1 MMKIEVKTENLLKCL
16 QSVIG
21 VVERRQTMPILANV
35 LVSISG
41 ENLSITATDLE
52 VELISTTSASS
63 SEDGS
68 FTLPGRKLLD
78 ICRALPSSSDL
89 LLQQDDSKI
98 SISSKRSKFSLSTL
112 PENEFP
118 IIKGINDIEVISVD
132 QSSLKNLINKTH
144 FSMAQQD
151 VRYYLNGL
159 LVESEGNKLTA
170 VATDGHRLAISD
182 TDLTDPRD
190 GKKQV
195 ILPRKGVIELQRLL
209 NKEGKIEILLGSN
222 HIRVKFDDVCFTSK
236 LIDGNFPEYQRVIPA
251 NPENKLKVNTEKLKG
266 ALSRAAILSNE
277 KYRGIRLILKK
288 NDLVIQ
294 AHNPEQEQAE
304 EKMDVDY
311 DGSDIEIGF
320 NVNYLID
327 ALNAVDSEDVHVLLM
342 DNNSSCLIQ
351 DTNNSSY
358 RFVVMP
364 MRL

>member
-1 MMKIEVKTENLLKCL
+1 MKIEVKTEDLLKCL

-21 VVERRQTMPILANV
+21 VVERKQTMPILANV
-35 LVSISG
+35 LLNITD
-41 ENLSITATDLE
+41 EKLSITGTDLE
-52 VELISTTSASS
+52 VELVSRTTVSST
-63 SEDGS
+63 ENGS

-78 ICRALPSSSDL
+78 ICRALPVTSDL
-89 LLQQDDSKI
+89 LLQQNDSKI

-118 IIKGINDIEVISVD
+118 LIKGIDDTEVISVD
-132 QSSLKNLINKTH
+132 QPSLKRLINKTH

-159 LVESEGNKLTA
+159 LIESEGTTLRA
-170 VATDGHRLAISD
+170 VATDGHRLAVSD
-182 TDLTDPRD
+182 TDLTETR
-190 GKKQV
+190 GEKKQV

-209 NKEGKIEILLGSN
+209 DKKGKIEVLLGSN
-222 HIRVKFDDVCFTSK
+222 HIRVNFEDVCFTSK
-236 LIDGNFPEYQRVIPA
+236 LIDGNFPEYQRVIPV
-251 NPENKLKVNTEKLKG
+251 NPENILKVNTDSLKG

-277 KYRGIRLILKK
+277 KYRGIRLIVQKD
-288 NDLVIQ
+288 DLIIQ

-304 EKMDVDY
+304 EKMDVNY
-311 DGSDIEIGF
+311 DGSEIEIGF

-327 ALNAVDSEDVHVLLM
+327 ALNAIDSEDVHVLLT

-358 RFVVMP
+358 KYVVMP

>member
-1 MMKIEVKTENLLKCL
+1 MKIEVKTEDLLKCL

-21 VVERRQTMPILANV
+21 VVERKQTMPILANV
-35 LVSISG
+35 LLNVTD
-41 ENLSITATDLE
+41 EKLSITGTDLE
-52 VELISTTSASS
+52 VELISTTSVSS
-63 SEDGS
+63 TENGS

-78 ICRALPSSSDL
+78 ICRALPVTSDL
-89 LLQQDDSKI
+89 LLQQNDSKI

-118 IIKGINDIEVISVD
+118 LIKGIDDTEVISVD
-132 QSSLKNLINKTH
+132 QPSLKSLINKTH

-159 LVESEGNKLTA
+159 LIESEGTTLRA
-170 VATDGHRLAISD
+170 VATDGHRLAVSD
-182 TDLTDPRD
+182 TDLTETR
-190 GKKQV
+190 GEKKQV

-209 NKEGKIEILLGSN
+209 DKKGKIEVLLGSN
-222 HIRVKFDDVCFTSK
+222 HIRVNFEDVCFTSK
-236 LIDGNFPEYQRVIPA
+236 LIDGNFPEYQRVIPV
-251 NPENKLKVNTEKLKG
+251 NPENILKVNTDSLKG

-277 KYRGIRLILKK
+277 KYRGIRLIVQKD
-288 NDLVIQ
+288 DLIIQ

-304 EKMDVDY
+304 EKIDVNY
-311 DGSDIEIGF
+311 DGSEIEIGF

-327 ALNAVDSEDVHVLLM
+327 ALNAIDSEDVHVLLT

-358 RFVVMP
+358 KYVVMP

>member
-1 MMKIEVKTENLLKCL
+1 MKIEVKTENLLKCL

-21 VVERRQTMPILANV
+21 VVERKQTMPILANV

-118 IIKGINDIEVISVD
+118 LIKGINDIEVISVD

-182 TDLTDPRD
+182 TDLTGPRD

-195 ILPRKGVIELQRLL
+195 IPPRKGVIELQRLL

-327 ALNAVDSEDVHVLLM
+327 ALNAIDSEDVHVLLM

>member
-1 MMKIEVKTENLLKCL
+1 MKIEVKTENLLKCL

-21 VVERRQTMPILANV
+21 VVERKQTMPILANV

-89 LLQQDDSKI
+89 LLQQDNSKI

-118 IIKGINDIEVISVD
+118 LIKGINDIEVISVD

>member
-1 MMKIEVKTENLLKCL
+1 MKIEVKTENLLKCL
-16 QSVIG
+16 QSIIG
-21 VVERRQTMPILANV
+21 VVERKQTMPILANV
-35 LVSISG
+35 LINVAD
-41 ENLSITATDLE
+41 ERLSITATDLE
-52 VELISTTSASS
+52 VELIATTTVSS
-63 SEDGS
+63 SESGS

-78 ICRALPSSSDL
+78 ICRALPVTSDL
-89 LLQQDDSKI
+89 LLQQDNSKI

-118 IIKGINDIEVISVD
+118 LIKDISDIEVISVE
-132 QSSLKNLINKTH
+132 QTNLKSLINKTH

-159 LVESEGNKLTA
+159 LIESEGTNLRA

-182 TDLTDPRD
+182 TDLTESRD
-190 GKKQV
+190 EKKQV

-209 NKEGKIEILLGSN
+209 DEKGRIEVLLGSN

-236 LIDGNFPEYQRVIPA
+236 LIDGNFPEYQRVIPP

-277 KYRGIRLILKK
+277 KYRGIRLTVQK
-288 NDLVIQ
+288 NSLVIQ

-311 DGSDIEIGF
+311 GGAEIEIGF

-327 ALNAVDSEDVHVLLM
+327 ALNAVDSEDVHVLLV

-351 DTNNSSY
+351 DTDNSSY

>member
-1 MMKIEVKTENLLKCL
+1 MKIEVKTEDLLKCL

-21 VVERRQTMPILANV
+21 VVERKQTMPILANV
-35 LVSISG
+35 LLNVTD
-41 ENLSITATDLE
+41 EKLSITGTDLE
-52 VELISTTSASS
+52 VELISRTSVSS
-63 SEDGS
+63 TENGS

-78 ICRALPSSSDL
+78 ICRALPVTSDL
-89 LLQQDDSKI
+89 LLQQNDSKI

-118 IIKGINDIEVISVD
+118 LIKGIDDTEVISVD
-132 QSSLKNLINKTH
+132 QPSLKSLINKTH

-159 LVESEGNKLTA
+159 LIESEGTTLRA
-170 VATDGHRLAISD
+170 VATDGHRLAVSD
-182 TDLTDPRD
+182 TDLAETR
-190 GKKQV
+190 GEKKQV

-209 NKEGKIEILLGSN
+209 DKKGKIEVLLGSN
-222 HIRVKFDDVCFTSK
+222 HIRVNFEDVCFTSK
-236 LIDGNFPEYQRVIPA
+236 LIDGNFPEYQRVIPV
-251 NPENKLKVNTEKLKG
+251 NPENILKVNTDSLKG

-277 KYRGIRLILKK
+277 KYRGIRLIVQKD
-288 NDLVIQ
+288 DLIIQ

-304 EKMDVDY
+304 EKMDVNY
-311 DGSDIEIGF
+311 HGSEIEIGF

-327 ALNAVDSEDVHVLLM
+327 ALNAIDSEDVHVLLT

-358 RFVVMP
+358 KFVVMP

>member
-1 MMKIEVKTENLLKCL
+1 MKIEVKTGNLLKCL

-21 VVERRQTMPILANV
+21 VVERKQTMPILANV
-35 LVSISG
+35 LIDLTDG
-41 ENLSITATDLE
+41 RLSITGTDLE
-52 VELISTTSASS
+52 VELISTTSVSS
-63 SEDGS
+63 TDNGS
-68 FTLPGRKLLD
+68 FTIPGRKLLD
-78 ICRALPSSSDL
+78 ICRALPSTSDL
-89 LLQQDDSKI
+89 SLQQDDSKI

-118 IIKGINDIEVISVD
+118 LIKGINDMEVISVD
-132 QSSLKNLINKTH
+132 QSNLKNIIKKTH

-159 LVESEGNKLTA
+159 LIESEGTKLRA
-170 VATDGHRLAISD
+170 VATDGHRLAVSD
-182 TDLTDPRD
+182 TDLAESRD
-190 GKKQV
+190 EKKQV

-209 NKEGKIEILLGSN
+209 DKKGKIEVLLGSN
-222 HIRVKFDDVCFTSK
+222 HIRVNFEDVCFTSK

-251 NPENKLKVNTEKLKG
+251 NPENKLKVNTERLKG

-277 KYRGIRLILKK
+277 KYRGIRLIVQKD
-288 NDLVIQ
+288 DLIIQ

-304 EKMDVDY
+304 EKMDVNY
-311 DGSDIEIGF
+311 DGSEIEIGF

-327 ALNAVDSEDVHVLLM
+327 ALNAIDSEDVHVLLV

>member
-1 MMKIEVKTENLLKCL
+1 MKIEVKTENLLKCL
-16 QSVIG
+16 QSIIG
-21 VVERRQTMPILANV
+21 VVERKQTMPILANV
-35 LVSISG
+35 LINVAN
-41 ENLSITATDLE
+41 EKLSITATDLE
-52 VELISTTSASS
+52 VELIATTTVSS
-63 SEDGS
+63 SESGS

-78 ICRALPSSSDL
+78 ICRALPVTSDL
-89 LLQQDDSKI
+89 LLQQDNSKI

-118 IIKGINDIEVISVD
+118 LVKDISDIEVISVE
-132 QSSLKNLINKTH
+132 QANLKNLINKTH

-159 LVESEGNKLTA
+159 LIESEGTNLRA

-182 TDLTDPRD
+182 TDLTESRD
-190 GKKQV
+190 AKKQV

-209 NKEGKIEILLGSN
+209 DEKGRIEVLLGSN
-222 HIRVKFDDVCFTSK
+222 HIRVKFGEVCLTSK

-277 KYRGIRLILKK
+277 KYRGIRLIVQK
-288 NDLVIQ
+288 NSLVIQ

-311 DGSDIEIGF
+311 DGAEIEIGF

-327 ALNAVDSEDVHVLLM
+327 ALNAVDSEDVHVLLV

-351 DTNNSSY
+351 DTDNSSY

>member
-1 MMKIEVKTENLLKCL
+1 MKIEVRTENLLKCL

-21 VVERRQTMPILANV
+21 VVERKQTMPILANV
-35 LVSISG
+35 LVSVTD
-41 ENLSITATDLE
+41 EKLSITGTDLE
-52 VELISTTSASS
+52 VELISTTSVSS
-63 SEDGS
+63 TDNGS
-68 FTLPGRKLLD
+68 FTIPGRKLLD
-78 ICRALPSSSDL
+78 ICRALPSTSDL
-89 LLQQDDSKI
+89 SLQQDDSKI

-118 IIKGINDIEVISVD
+118 LIKGINDMEVISID
-132 QSSLKNLINKTH
+132 QSSLKNLIKKTH

-159 LVESEGNKLTA
+159 LIESEGTKLRA
-170 VATDGHRLAISD
+170 VATDGHRLAVSE
-182 TDLTDPRD
+182 TDLAESRD
-190 GKKQV
+190 EKKQV

-209 NKEGKIEILLGSN
+209 DKKGKIEVLLGSN
-222 HIRVKFDDVCFTSK
+222 HIRVNFEDVCFTSK

-251 NPENKLKVNTEKLKG
+251 NPENKLKVNTESLKG

-277 KYRGIRLILKK
+277 KYRGIRLIVQKD
-288 NDLVIQ
+288 DLIIQ

-304 EKMDVDY
+304 EKMDVNY
-311 DGSDIEIGF
+311 DGSEIEIGF

-327 ALNAVDSEDVHVLLM
+327 ALNAIDSEDVNVLLT

-351 DTNNSSY
+351 DTNKTSY
-358 RFVVMP
+358 KFVIMP

>member
-1 MMKIEVKTENLLKCL
+1 MKFKIDKAEIINEF
-16 QSVIG
+16 QSLAAVADKK
-21 VVERRQTMPILANV
+21 QTLPILSNI
-35 LVSISG
+35 LIRCETDSIRL
-41 ENLSITATDLE
+41 LSTDLE
-52 VELISTTSASS
+52 VELISTTTVSS
-63 SEDGS
+63 TENGS

-78 ICRALPSSSDL
+78 ICRALPVTSDL
-89 LLQQDDSKI
+89 TLQQDDSKI

-118 IIKGINDIEVISVD
+118 LIKGINDVEVISVD
-132 QSSLKNLINKTH
+132 QSNLKNLINKTH

-159 LVESEGNKLTA
+159 LIESEGTKLRA

-182 TDLTDPRD
+182 TDLTESREE
-190 GKKQV
+190 KKQV

-209 NKEGKIEILLGSN
+209 DNKERIEVLLGSN

-236 LIDGNFPEYQRVIPA
+236 LIDGSFPEYQRVIPM
-251 NPENKLKVNTEKLKG
+251 NPENKLRGNTEKLKG

-277 KYRGIRLILKK
+277 KYRGIRLIVKK

-304 EKMDVDY
+304 EKLDVEY
-311 DGSDIEIGF
+311 DGIEIEIGF

-327 ALNAVDSEDVHVLLM
+327 ALNAIDSDDVHLLFM

-351 DTNNSSY
+351 DTSNSSY
-358 RFVVMP
+358 KFVVMP

>member
-1 MMKIEVKTENLLKCL
+1 MKIEVKTENLLKCL
-16 QSVIG
+16 QSTIG
-21 VVERRQTMPILANV
+21 VVERKQTMPILANV
-35 LVSISG
+35 LINVAD
-41 ENLSITATDLE
+41 EKLSITATDLE
-52 VELISTTSASS
+52 VELIATTTVSSA
-63 SEDGS
+63 DNGS
-68 FTLPGRKLLD
+68 FTIPGRKLLD
-78 ICRALPSSSDL
+78 ICRALPITSDL
-89 LLQQDDSKI
+89 LLQQDESKI

-118 IIKGINDIEVISVD
+118 LIKGINDLEVISVD
-132 QSSLKNLINKTH
+132 QPNLKNLINKTH

-159 LVESEGNKLTA
+159 LIESEGTKLRA

-182 TDLTDPRD
+182 TDLAESRNE
-190 GKKQV
+190 KKQV

-209 NKEGKIEILLGSN
+209 NGRGSIEVLLGSN
-222 HIRVKFDDVCFTSK
+222 HIRVKFEDVCFTSK

-251 NPENKLKVNTEKLKG
+251 NPENKLKVNTERLKG

-277 KYRGIRLILKK
+277 KYRGIRLIVQK

-304 EKMDVDY
+304 EKIDVDY
-311 DGSDIEIGF
+311 SGAEIEIGF

-327 ALNAVDSEDVHVLLM
+327 ALNAIDSEDVHVLLV

>member
-1 MMKIEVKTENLLKCL
+1 M
-16 QSVIG
+16 
-21 VVERRQTMPILANV
+21 
-35 LVSISG
+35 
-41 ENLSITATDLE
+41 
-52 VELISTTSASS
+52 
-63 SEDGS
+63 
-68 FTLPGRKLLD
+68 
-78 ICRALPSSSDL
+78 
-89 LLQQDDSKI
+89 
-98 SISSKRSKFSLSTL
+98 FSLSTL

-118 IIKGINDIEVISVD
+118 LIKGINDVEVISVD
-132 QSSLKNLINKTH
+132 QSNLKNLINKTH
-144 FSMAQQD
+144 FSTAQQD

-159 LVESEGNKLTA
+159 LIESEGNKLRA

-209 NKEGKIEILLGSN
+209 DKKGSIEVLLGSN

-311 DGSDIEIGF
+311 SGIEIEIGF

-327 ALNAVDSEDVHVLLM
+327 ALNAIDSEDVYVLLV

-358 RFVVMP
+358 KFVVMP

>member
-1 MMKIEVKTENLLKCL
+1 M
-16 QSVIG
+16 
-21 VVERRQTMPILANV
+21 
-35 LVSISG
+35 
-41 ENLSITATDLE
+41 
-52 VELISTTSASS
+52 
-63 SEDGS
+63 
-68 FTLPGRKLLD
+68 
-78 ICRALPSSSDL
+78 
-89 LLQQDDSKI
+89 
-98 SISSKRSKFSLSTL
+98 FSLSTL

-118 IIKGINDIEVISVD
+118 LIKGINDVEVIAVD
-132 QSSLKNLINKTH
+132 QSNLKNLINKTH

-159 LVESEGNKLTA
+159 LIESEGKKLRA

-182 TDLTDPRD
+182 TDSTDPRD

-209 NKEGKIEILLGSN
+209 DKEGRIEILLGSN

-236 LIDGNFPEYQRVIPA
+236 LIEGNFPEYQRVIPA

-304 EKMDVDY
+304 EKMDVEY
-311 DGSDIEIGF
+311 DGSEIEIGF
-320 NVNYLID
+320 NVNYLVD
-327 ALNAVDSEDVHVLLM
+327 ALNAIDSEDVHVLFM

-358 RFVVMP
+358 KFVVMP